1 MKKEYKKASM
11 EMVNLSDDDLDSVSG
26 GVGNAEEMVTDQVEK
41 EEKEDF
47 FSAGFMGMCSGY
59 EQQSVQHEETHQET
73 QETQE
78 AIRED
83 CFAYGFMGM
92 CSGYEQSQTSSVQT
106 NQETQTNM
114 AEECITYGFMDM
126 CSGYE
131 LAGNLNQTSTQEAS
145 ENPSAAPDSQ
155 QTSSTGSTFYED
167 EL

>member
-26 GVGNAEEMVTDQVEK
+26 GVGNTEETNQKTK
-41 EEKEDF
+41 EEIREDCF
-47 FSAGFMGMCSGY
+47 EYGFMGMCSGY
-59 EQQSVQHEETHQET
+59 EQQPVKQEETNQET
-73 QETQE
+73 KEE
-78 AIRED
+78 IRED
-83 CFAYGFMGM
+83 CFGYEFMG
-92 CSGYEQSQTSSVQT
+92 
-106 NQETQTNM
+106 
-114 AEECITYGFMDM
+114 M

-155 QTSSTGSTFYED
+155 QTSSTGPTFYED